1 MPDQMSQF
9 QQREEV
15 LVESTSGSDKVLC
28 FNIFAK
34 RCGKV
39 VQICSSK
46 QVKLGLLDPVI
57 DNWITIIVN
66 KTTKLKLTSVK
77 IIKDLYNDFRH
88 ASIDDDINLQKLVN
102 RCMMLYI
109 TDEEF
114 RDKVSEEAK
123 LTESGSSF

>member
-1 MPDQMSQF
+1 MS
-9 QQREEV
+9 
-15 LVESTSGSDKVLC
+15 
-28 FNIFAK
+28 
-34 RCGKV
+34 
-39 VQICSSK
+39 
-46 QVKLGLLDPVI
+46 
-57 DNWITIIVN
+57 VN